1 MIKSNNKLLIIE
13 NIVRGV
19 SDELKNLDFQIHELT
34 LAIGQLNNKLILLQ
48 LNFRLLTF
56 DHLDKE
62 LLFKTARGDS
72 KVN

>member
-1 MIKSNNKLLIIE
+1 MLKSKNKLLIIK
-13 NIVRGV
+13 NIVRGFN
-19 SDELKNLDFQIHELT
+19 EEFKNLGFQIQKLT
-34 LAIGQLNNKLILLQ
+34 HAIGQLNNKLILLQ

>member
-19 SDELKNLDFQIHELT
+19 SDELKNLDFQIHKLT